1 MNLKDLKTS
10 LEKDLE
16 SQLIPSTIILDR
28 LRVINEDSRKASA
41 YVDSTYV
48 PFYYYLGKHIQP
60 KNLIEIGVNLG
71 FFSCAFFKSCKTI
84 ENYLAYQE
92 NVADY
97 FSKRLVEKNIRDNF
111 KNNFDFYYGAI
122 TDQEFLNKVN
132 SKKWDLAFINE
143 EKYYDKY
150 FVIMD
155 TVWENLSDGG
165 ILVME
170 NAITHSPAKDAFNN
184 FCKVKDRESVIFK
197 TRYGTGIVVK

>member
-1 MNLKDLKTS
+1 MNLKDLKPRIA
-10 LEKDLE
+10 KDLE
-16 SQLIPSTIILDR
+16 LQFIPSTIILDK
-28 LRVINEDSRKASA
+28 LRVVNEDSRKASA
-41 YVDSTYV
+41 YVDSTYI
-48 PFYYYLGKHIQP
+48 PFYYYLGKYIKP

-71 FFSCAFFKSCKTI
+71 FFSCAFFKSCETV

-92 NVADY
+92 NVTDY

-111 KNNFDFYYGAI
+111 KNNFDFHYGFI

-150 FVIMD
+150 FVVMD

-165 ILVME
+165 MLVME
-170 NAITHSPAKDAFNN
+170 NTITHSAAKDAFNN
-184 FCKVKDRESVIFK
+184 FCKVKNRESVIFN
-197 TRYGTGIVVK
+197 TRYGTGIVIK